1 MQLINLNILISYE
14 TKQNLCFFAILQYFD
29 YDLIFFLTTRLML
42 TLLPL
47 IPKGLEPRNVAQWVR
62 ALASH
67 AKGLVFKFQPRQTQV
82 VKTDSKS
89 STAKRSAI
97 SVIAKVKATT
107 GPLFE

>member
-1 MQLINLNILISYE
+1 MV
-14 TKQNLCFFAILQYFD
+14 
-29 YDLIFFLTTRLML
+29 

-47 IPKGLEPRNVAQWVR
+47 IPKGLEPRNLAQWVR

-97 SVIAKVKATT
+97 SVTKLKQQQVLCLNKNR
-107 GPLFE
+107 GL

>member
-1 MQLINLNILISYE
+1 
-14 TKQNLCFFAILQYFD
+14 
-29 YDLIFFLTTRLML
+29 ML

-67 AKGLVFKFQPRQTQV
+67 AKGRVFKFQPRQTQV

-97 SVIAKVKATT
+97 SVTKLKQQQVLCLNKNR
-107 GPLFE
+107 GL